1 MNLEVTKALSKRI
14 ISSIITLFLLIS
26 FLFII
31 IRLAPGDPT
40 QKFVSAKLGTELS
53 EKVVKSYKLDKP
65 LHEQYISFVI
75 NIAKGDFG
83 ISYNFRKPVLSVI
96 WDFLSFTLVFATLTF
111 FIQIVLSLLLSLFV
125 VKKKNKWID
134 NSVSNIALLIYSTPA
149 FVLGVL
155 LIFIFSVHLNL
166 LPTSG
171 LRSLDFDSFS
181 FIGKLLDQFN
191 HLILPLITLSAAGTA
206 MFYKYLKENL
216 TDVYQKTFVLNLRA
230 SGVSESEVLRKHV
243 IPNSLRPLVSVAGIE
258 LGILFGGTLIT
269 EVIFSLPGMG
279 RITIDSILSR
289 DYPLII
295 GCTLVAGVLMIL
307 TNFIADIV
315 KIKMDKRMLKGM
327 LN

>member
-230 SGVSESEVLRKHV
+230 SGVSESEVLRKHF